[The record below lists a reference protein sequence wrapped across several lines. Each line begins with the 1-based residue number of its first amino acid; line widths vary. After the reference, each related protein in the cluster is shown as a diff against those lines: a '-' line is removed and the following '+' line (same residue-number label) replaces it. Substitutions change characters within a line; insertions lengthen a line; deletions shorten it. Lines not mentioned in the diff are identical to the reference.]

1 MGAIL
6 GRGVVKMTEGEEEEE
21 GRFGKSLFHQEASQE
36 SQLNCLQA
44 LGSVRNME
52 VFLPALTTGAEVCYL
67 VGLSLFWS
75 WIGGLLT
82 SVDFGKSAFSVPS
95 SRGKEEKGTGWIE
108 DGQEHET
115 LSQGTQLNICMIS
128 DKSDEIYENLTRVGV
143 G

>member
-6 GRGVVKMTEGEEEEE
+6 GRDVVKMTEGEEGDEGEE
-21 GRFGKSLFHQEASQE
+21 GRFGKSLFHRGASQE

-52 VFLPALTTGAEVCYL
+52 VFLPALTTAAEVCYL

-82 SVDFGKSAFSVPS
+82 SVDFGKSVFSVPS

-128 DKSDEIYENLTRVGV
+128 DKNDEMVV
-143 G
+143 